1 MNKWIKWAIV
11 AVVVVVAL
19 GAGAVF
25 VYTQF
30 LVDSDPE
37 LTTEDLSE
45 IVSGTDESEPVGTEV
60 PPGTDAPVD
69 TEASV
74 GTGAPV
80 DTTDTDGAASDSAA
94 SDFDGTWTP
103 SGDSLFGYRVDEQIA
118 GVDVTATGRS
128 NEIEGSLEIDG
139 TTATIDVTVLVEN
152 ITSDDSRRDAQFKGR
167 IMEADEFPQ
176 ATFVTTEPI
185 EFGEIP
191 ADGEQVTVPV
201 TGDVTLKGVSNNV
214 TFEATAEVSEDRIGV
229 LGNIPVVF
237 ADYGIDNPSF
247 GAIRTED
254 EGLIEFIL
262 VFEPA

>member
-45 IVSGTDESEPVGTEV
+45 IVSGTDESEPAGTEV
-60 PPGTDAPVD
+60 PPGTDAPVETDAPGD
-69 TEASV
+69 TA
-74 GTGAPV
+74 
-80 DTTDTDGAASDSAA
+80 DTDGAASDSAA

-103 SGDSLFGYRVDEQIA
+103 SRDSLFGYRVDEQIA

-214 TFEATAEVSEDRIGV
+214 TFEATAEVGEDRIGV

>member
-11 AVVVVVAL
+11 AVVAVVVL

-30 LVDSDPE
+30 LSDSDPE

-45 IVSGTDESEPVGTEV
+45 IVSGTDAPVDADAPADTE
-60 PPGTDAPVD
+60 APVD
-69 TEASV
+69 TEA
-74 GTGAPV
+74 P
-80 DTTDTDGAASDSAA
+80 AATETPDPGGVEV
-94 SDFDGTWTP
+94 DFDGTWVAT
-103 SGDSLFGYRVDEQIA
+103 SDSLFGYRVEEEIT
-118 GVDVTATGRS
+118 GVAVTATGRS
-128 NEIEGSLEIDG
+128 NEIDGTLEIEG
-139 TTATIDVTVLVEN
+139 TTASVSVTVLVEN
-152 ITSDDSRRDAQFKGR
+152 ITSDDSRRDSAFRGR
-167 IMEADEFPQ
+167 IMEAGDFPE
-176 ATFVTTEPI
+176 ATFVSTEPI

-191 ADGEQVTVPV
+191 SDGEQVTVPI
-201 TGDVTLKGVSNNV
+201 TGDVTLKDVTNNV
-214 TFEATAEVSEDRIGV
+214 TFEATAEIDGDRIGV

-247 GAIRTED
+247 GPVSTDD

>member
-45 IVSGTDESEPVGTEV
+45 IVSGTDESAPAGTEV
-60 PPGTDAPVD
+60 PPGTEAPVD
-69 TEASV
+69 TEAPVRTDAPV
-74 GTGAPV
+74 GT
-80 DTTDTDGAASDSAA
+80 TDADGAASDSAA

-152 ITSDDSRRDAQFKGR
+152 ITSDDSRRDSQFRGR
-167 IMEADEFPQ
+167 IMNADEFPT
-176 ATFVTTEPI
+176 AEFVLTEPI
-185 EFGEIP
+185 ELGEIP
-191 ADGEQVTVPV
+191 APGDQVTAEAN
-201 TGDVTLKGVSNNV
+201 GELTLRGTANPV
-214 TFEATAEVSEDRIGV
+214 TFEVTAEATRSGSTWKPSSKTLSKRRMLAPRKRG
-229 LGNIPVVF
+229 IPNR
-237 ADYGIDNPSF
+237 GS
-247 GAIRTED
+247 
-254 EGLIEFIL
+254 
-262 VFEPA
+262 